1 MAVLA
6 MKRIRICGL
15 RQDRKA
21 VLEEVQ
27 RQGVMEVNI
36 IAPDNDVFRRMNMP
50 ISNSEFDRSI
60 HDAEA
65 ALEVLETV
73 EPSKGGLLSTFKGR
87 ELMDV
92 SRYEGFK
99 AEMPR
104 IQSNIKEILSKSK
117 EIAERNADITRCRQ
131 QIDMLVPWQTLD
143 IPLDVSGTESTAIF
157 IGAVPGEQTLDSLY
171 EALASVMPV
180 DVTIFSKDKNQTC
193 LMVICGAESK
203 EETSTLLRNIGFV
216 YPSVSSSNTPAMQTE
231 NLKREIAEDEEQ
243 IKALEEQIRAL
254 VPCRED
260 IRFYADYMAIRA
272 EKYNVTNSIPQSEH
286 TFVLEGYI
294 PEKYIP
300 KLEKALGSYELSI
313 ECSDPDKTED
323 VPVLLKNN
331 AFSSAVQGVVE
342 SYALP
347 DKGEVDPT
355 FIISLFYFV
364 FFGFMLADA
373 GIGILIVIATLVVL
387 FKNPNMEK
395 GLRNNVK
402 LFLFGGISATFFG
415 VLFGSYFGDAVTAI
429 TGNFFGNP
437 VVIKPLWLDMT
448 ANPMTVLSLA
458 LIMGLIHI
466 FTGMGIAAYQYLK
479 QKDIMG
485 FLFGI
490 VLWYI
495 ILLGLILKCLSMQM
509 IMDILAGG
517 REPIVPANIGQIGL
531 IAAGI
536 GCVIVIF
543 MGEYKTK
550 NWGKRLLKGAYAVYG
565 ITSYLSDVLS
575 YSRLLALG
583 LATGV
588 ISSVAN
594 MIGTMFGNGVL
605 GIIIYVIV
613 FLIINGINIGI
624 NTLGAYVHT
633 NRLQYVEFFGRF
645 YSGGGRPFEPYSIKT
660 KYYKFKENGND

>member
-6 MKRIRICGL
+6 MKRISICGL

-27 RQGVMEVNI
+27 RQGLMEVRSFS
-36 IAPDNDVFRRMNMP
+36 PDNDVFRRIAMP
-50 ISNSEFDRSI
+50 ISNSEFDRAI
-60 HDAEA
+60 HNAEA
-65 ALEVLETV
+65 ALEVLNSV
-73 EPSKGGLLSTFKGR
+73 DPVKGGLLSTFKGR
-87 ELMDV
+87 DLMDK
-92 SRYEGFK
+92 SRYDGFK
-99 AEMPR
+99 SEMPA
-104 IQSNIKEILSKSK
+104 IQAVIKEILADSKDVAEK
-117 EIAERNADITRCRQ
+117 NAEILRARQ
-131 QIDMLVPWQTLD
+131 QIEMLVPWQTLD
-143 IPLDVSGTESTAIF
+143 ISLDTANTEKTAIF
-157 IGAVPGEQTLDSLY
+157 IGAVPGEQTLDTLY
-171 EALASVMPV
+171 ETMAQVMPV
-180 DVTIFSKDKNQTC
+180 DITIFSKDKNQTC
-193 LMVICGAESK
+193 IMVISQTEVR
-203 EETSTLLRNIGFV
+203 EEAAAALRSIGFV
-216 YPSVSSSNTPAMQTE
+216 YPSVSSKLTPAEQTRQLQNSISE
-231 NLKREIAEDEEQ
+231 MEKEIA
-243 IKALEEQIRAL
+243 ALEEKIRSKAKY
-254 VPCRED
+254 RDD
-260 IRFYADYMAIRA
+260 IRFYSDYMAIRA
-272 EKYNVTNSIPQSEH
+272 EKYSVTNSIPQSDH

-300 KLEKALGSYELSI
+300 QLEDALKGFDLSM
-313 ECSDPDKTED
+313 EYTNPDVEED
-323 VPVLLKNN
+323 VPVMLKNN
-331 AFSSAVQGVVE
+331 SFSSSVQGVVE

-347 DKGEVDPT
+347 AKGEVDPT

-373 GIGILIVIATLVVL
+373 GIGLLIVIATTVVL
-387 FKNPNMEK
+387 LKNPNMEK
-395 GLRNNVK
+395 SLRNNVK

-415 VLFGSYFGDAVTAI
+415 VLFGSYFGDAITAI
-429 TGNFFGNP
+429 SGSFFGHP
-437 VVIKPLWLDMT
+437 IVIKPLWLDMT

-517 REPIVPANIGQIGL
+517 REPIVPAGIGQIGL

-594 MIGTMFGNGVL
+594 MIGTMFGNGVV
-605 GIIIYVIV
+605 GIIIYIIV
-613 FLIINGINIGI
+613 FLIINAINIGI

-660 KYYKFKENGND
+660 KYYKFKEN

>member
-6 MKRIRICGL
+6 MKRITICGL
-15 RQDRKA
+15 KKDRKA
-21 VLEEVQ
+21 VLEEIQ
-27 RQGVMEVNI
+27 RQGVIEVSSK
-36 IAPDNDVFRRMNMP
+36 ATEDDVFKTVAMP
-50 ISNSEFDRSI
+50 VSNSEFDRNI

-65 ALEVLETV
+65 ALEVLDNV
-73 EPSKGGLLSTFKGR
+73 DPVKGGLLSSFKGR
-87 ELMDV
+87 DLMDV
-92 SRYEGFK
+92 ARYEGFK
-99 AEMPR
+99 SELPE
-104 IQSNIKEILSKSK
+104 IQSVIKQILAYSK
-117 EIAERNADITRCRQ
+117 EIAETNADITRCRQ
-131 QIDMLVPWQTLD
+131 QIEMLIPWQTLD
-143 IPLDVSGTESTAIF
+143 ISLDTDGTEKTAIF

-171 EALASVMPV
+171 EALAAVMPV

-193 LMVICGAESK
+193 LMVICGIESR
-203 EETSTLLRNIGFV
+203 EETSAALRNIGFV
-216 YPSVSSSNTPAMQTE
+216 YPSVSSDHTPAQQTE
-231 NLKREIAEDEEQ
+231 ELNLQIGSSQEQ
-243 IKALEEQIRAL
+243 IQILEEKIKEL
-254 VPCRED
+254 VPYRDD

-272 EKYNVTNSIPQSEH
+272 EKYNVTSSLPQSEH
-286 TFVLEGYI
+286 AFVLEGYI

-300 KLEKALGSYELSI
+300 QLENALTQYDLSM
-313 ECSDPDKTED
+313 EYTDPEEGED

-331 AFSSAVQGVVE
+331 AFSSSVQGVVE

-395 GLRNNVK
+395 SLRNNVK

-429 TGNFFGNP
+429 SGSFFGNAI
-437 VVIKPLWLDMT
+437 VIKPLWLDMT

-466 FTGMGIAAYQYLK
+466 FTGMGIAAYQYVK
-479 QKDIMG
+479 QKDYLGLI
-485 FLFGI
+485 FGI
-490 VLWYI
+490 IVWYI

-517 REPIVPANIGQIGL
+517 SEPIVSAKLGQIGL

-543 MGEYKTK
+543 MGEYKTR

-594 MIGTMFGNGVL
+594 MIGTMFGNGVV
-605 GIIIYVIV
+605 GIIIYIIV
-613 FLIINGINIGI
+613 FLIINAINIGI

-660 KYYKFKENGND
+660 KYYKFKEN

>member
-6 MKRIRICGL
+6 MKRITICGL
-15 RQDRKA
+15 KKDRKA
-21 VLEEVQ
+21 VLEEIQ
-27 RQGVMEVNI
+27 RQGVIEVSSK
-36 IAPDNDVFRRMNMP
+36 ATEDDVFKTVAMP
-50 ISNSEFDRSI
+50 VSNSEFDRNI

-65 ALEVLETV
+65 ALEVLDNV
-73 EPSKGGLLSTFKGR
+73 DPVKGGLLSSFKGR
-87 ELMDV
+87 DLMDV
-92 SRYEGFK
+92 ARYEGFK
-99 AEMPR
+99 SELPE
-104 IQSNIKEILSKSK
+104 IQSVIKQILAYSK
-117 EIAERNADITRCRQ
+117 EIAETNADITRCRQ
-131 QIDMLVPWQTLD
+131 QIEMLIPWQTLD
-143 IPLDVSGTESTAIF
+143 ISLDTDGTEKTAIF

-171 EALASVMPV
+171 EALAAVMPV

-193 LMVICGAESK
+193 LMVICGIESR
-203 EETSTLLRNIGFV
+203 EETSAALRNIGFV
-216 YPSVSSSNTPAMQTE
+216 YPSVSSDHTPAQQTE
-231 NLKREIAEDEEQ
+231 ELKLEIESSQ
-243 IKALEEQIRAL
+243 KRIKDLEGKIKEL
-254 VPCRED
+254 VPYRDD
-260 IRFYADYMAIRA
+260 IRFYADYMAIRE
-272 EKYNVTNSIPQSEH
+272 EKYIVTGSLPQSEH

-300 KLEKALGSYELSI
+300 QLENALSQYALSI
-313 ECSDPDKTED
+313 EYADPEEDED

-331 AFSSAVQGVVE
+331 AFSSSVQGVVE

-395 GLRNNVK
+395 GLRGNVK

-415 VLFGSYFGDAVTAI
+415 ILFGSYFGDAVTAI
-429 TGNFFGNP
+429 SGSFFGNAI
-437 VVIKPLWLDMT
+437 VIKPLWLDMT

-466 FTGMGIAAYQYLK
+466 FTGMGIAAYQYVK
-479 QKDIMG
+479 QKDYLGLI
-485 FLFGI
+485 FGI
-490 VLWYI
+490 IVWYI

-517 REPIVPANIGQIGL
+517 SEPIVSAKLGQIGL

-543 MGEYKTK
+543 MGEYKTR

-594 MIGTMFGNGVL
+594 MIGTMFGNGVV
-605 GIIIYVIV
+605 GIIIYIIV
-613 FLIINGINIGI
+613 FLIINAINIGI

-660 KYYKFKENGND
+660 KYYKFKEN